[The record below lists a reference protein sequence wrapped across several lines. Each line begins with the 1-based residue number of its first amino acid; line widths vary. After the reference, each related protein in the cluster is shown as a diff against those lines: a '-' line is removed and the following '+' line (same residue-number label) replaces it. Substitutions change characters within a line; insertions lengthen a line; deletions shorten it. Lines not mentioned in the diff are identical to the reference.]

1 MIERMK
7 RIVYAVRSA
16 ISNLSNPQRWLVEM
30 FGGAESRSGRRVNE
44 DTAVQVTA
52 VFACVRLLS
61 QVLAS
66 LPLHTYR
73 RTEGG
78 KEKAQD
84 HPLYFVLH
92 SLWNKECTSYQGRLI
107 MMVNLLLTGDAFAE
121 VVRNKAGDVMELWP
135 IPSHRVCIRRNLKQ
149 DEYYYE
155 VNLPDGG
162 TKPLY
167 RDQML
172 HIPWLGM
179 ENFASYKP
187 IALAREAIGLSLA
200 AEEFGARFFSG
211 GANASGIAE
220 YPGKLS
226 DEAYERY
233 KKTFGDKYSGLGK
246 SHRVIFLEEGL
257 KFHKLTINPNEAQA
271 LETRQHQVIEICRFY
286 GVPPHLVMD
295 LERAT
300 FSNIEH
306 QDLSFVKYSLQPYLV
321 SWEQEFI
328 RQLYTSSDRRIYFS
342 EFSVE
347 GLLRGDSK
355 ARAEFYTSMFNIG
368 VYSQND
374 IRAKENDN
382 PFEGGDKHYVPL
394 NMVAIE
400 DYEPPGDPPD
410 EPAAKNDRQTE
421 ERAKTKTKIAL
432 AKAKLTAARR
442 HERLFEDAAERIV
455 KREKNQVLDKA
466 KKTLTER
473 GQEDFLV
480 WLEDYYR
487 EAPEWMKRV
496 LKPALLTYTE
506 TIQALAAQEVGADAG
521 MTPELE
527 KWMDGYLDIWARNY
541 TQSSLGQ
548 LQALIRKANE
558 EALDALELIEQRMEE
573 WEERRPGKVAR
584 NETIEA
590 AGVISKFVYAA
601 IGIRYLR
608 WVNTGSD
615 TCPYCK
621 ELDGRVV
628 GIDQA
633 FVGKGDRL
641 DSEDGQMNINKPAL
655 TPPLHSACVC
665 MIVAD

>member
-16 ISNLSNPQRWLVEM
+16 ISNLSNPRRWLVEM
-30 FGGAESRSGRRVNE
+30 FGGAESRAGRRVTE
-44 DTAVQVTA
+44 DTAIQVTA

-107 MMVNLLLTGDAFAE
+107 MMINLLLTGHAFAE
-121 VVRNKAGDVMELWP
+121 IVRNRAGDIIELWP
-135 IPSHRVCIRRNLKQ
+135 IPSHRVSIRRNKKRN
-149 DEYYYE
+149 EVFYE
-155 VNLPDGG
+155 VYLPDGG

-167 RDQML
+167 REQVL

-179 ENFASYKP
+179 ENFASFKP

-220 YPGKLS
+220 YPGKMS

-233 KKTFGDKYSGLGK
+233 KKTFGDKYVGLGK
-246 SHRVIFLEEGL
+246 SHRVMFLEEGL

-321 SWEQEFI
+321 SWEQEFT
-328 RQLYTSSDRRIYFS
+328 RQLYTSIDRRQYFS

-355 ARAEFYTSMFNIG
+355 ARAEFYKSMFDIG

-374 IRAKENDN
+374 IRAKENEN
-382 PFEGGDKHYVPL
+382 PFGGGDKHYVPL

-400 DYEPPGDPPD
+400 DGTPPGEPP
-410 EPAAKNDRQTE
+410 AKDDRQVE
-421 ERAKTKTKIAL
+421 QRAKDKAKTRL

-442 HERLFEDAAERIV
+442 HERLFKDAAERIV
-455 KREKNQVLDKA
+455 KREKSQVLDKA

-473 GQEDFLV
+473 GQADFLA

-487 EAPEWMKRV
+487 EAPEWMKRA

-506 TIQALAAQEVGADAG
+506 TIQALAAEEVGADAG

-527 KWMDGYLDIWARNY
+527 RWMDGYLDIWARNY

-558 EALDALELIEQRMEE
+558 EALDALAEIEARLDE
-573 WEERRPGKVAR
+573 WEEKRPGKVAG
-584 NETIEA
+584 NEAIEA

-615 TCPYCK
+615 VCPYCK
-621 ELDGRVV
+621 ELDGRRV

-633 FVGKGDRL
+633 FVAKNDRL
-641 DSEDGQMNINKPAL
+641 DSEDGQMEIRKPAL
-655 TPPLHSACVC
+655 TPPLHQGCAC